1 MLSITSKDNRHFKSA
16 VRVRNGKEKDLIFVE
31 GRRLASEAIRSRLK
45 IREAF
50 FSREF
55 ASAESSLGLVG
66 AIEERADD
74 AFELPDKLFSG
85 LADTKSPQGVLL
97 VCERPSASL
106 EKIGSRLADSDRGI
120 PVVVVLHKI
129 SNPGNLGA
137 VLRTAEAAGAAGVIT
152 TQGSVDAFTP
162 AVLRGSMGAAFR
174 LPVVEKLSTDDVFA
188 WARESA
194 ATIIGTAA
202 DAGSDYSSQ
211 DWGRSTVVIFGS
223 EAHGM
228 QDSDSERADLNVRI
242 PLEDGVESLNLAVSA
257 GVILFE
263 AKRQKDASGK
273 GQ

>member
-50 FSREF
+50 FSKDFISSEN
-55 ASAESSLGLVG
+55 SLGLVG
-66 AIEERADD
+66 AIEERAED
-74 AFELPDKLFSG
+74 AFELPEKLFNT
-85 LADTKSPQGVLL
+85 LADTKSPQGILL
-97 VCERPSASL
+97 VCDRPASSL
-106 EKIGSRLADSDRGI
+106 DLIAGKLSGEGEGL
-120 PVVVVLHKI
+120 PLVVVLHKI

-152 TQGSVDAFTP
+152 TQGSVDAFSP

-174 LPVVEKLSTDDVFA
+174 LPVVEKLTTADVFS
-188 WARESA
+188 WAKEHGAR
-194 ATIIGTAA
+194 IVGTAA
-202 DAGSDYSSQ
+202 DAESDYSAQ
-211 DWGRSTVVIFGS
+211 DWKKASVVLFGS

-228 QDSDSERADLNVRI
+228 KDAGSEPADILIRI

-257 GVILFE
+257 GIILFE
-263 AKRQKDASGK
+263 AKRQVSS
-273 GQ
+273 